1 MTITE
6 AFRPHHFFNAA
17 FAPYLLVHLEIYSAL
32 ANGGHPKPIIKPNG
46 KEKKK
51 ILTSIWLRVTGKIIA
66 IKLTMRI

>member
-46 KEKKK
+46 KEKKN
-51 ILTSIWLRVTGKIIA
+51 SNQYMVEGYGEDHSY
-66 IKLTMRI
+66 